1 MAMSE
6 SACPHCRGSRAEV
19 LVGRRTVLGAMLAG
33 PALAAPGWAQDLLDP
48 TALRGARVSSPTD
61 LGPRQRPADRTSPSY
76 ARDME
81 ASITSALLSLVRAYG
96 SVADQIGKLTAKEK
110 DLAARLAAAI
120 RDKEAKLDEYRQG
133 LFCSGCGKTRSEI
146 LSRGE
151 QFPHPGQHI
160 IQATP
165 EQIAAKERELQGII
179 DRLAAE
185 LKAVRDELAKGNP
198 DIDAIKS
205 QLFEGMSL
213 WRTAVSFHG
222 RLLRQQD
229 LDDQDAYLRERAR
242 ISAQL
247 KAIPEDG
254 ARQTSSGGVQR
265 AASTLGSWIS
275 TLQQVETRRGS
286 ERRAYDQALTAAD
299 TLARREVASVQAEAD
314 AVAARITAFGLAG
327 YLKILTTIMS
337 PTVAPTGP
345 GEVSGYM
352 FRMGKYDRA
361 GMGEI
366 LPNVAAFLAKAQGT
380 ALIFPNGSAPP
391 ADQELRQAEGNRG
404 KLQALATQMQALEAQ
419 RQREAEAR
427 ARQEQQDAMTK
438 VPGA

>member
-1 MAMSE
+1 MVMRA
-6 SACPHCRGSRAEV
+6 AVCPHCGDGGGEI
-19 LVGRRTVLGAMLAG
+19 LVGRRTILGALLAG
-33 PALAAPGWAQDLLDP
+33 PALSTPAWAQDLLDP
-48 TALRGARVSSPTD
+48 MALRGARVSSPND
-61 LGPRQRPADRTSPSY
+61 LGPRQRPADRISPAY

-96 SVADQIGKLTAKEK
+96 SVADQVGKLTAKEK
-110 DLAARLAAAI
+110 DLAAKLAEAI

-185 LKAVRDELAKGNP
+185 LKTVRDELAKGNP

-205 QLFEGMSL
+205 QLFEGMGL
-213 WRTAVSFHG
+213 WRSAVSFHG

-242 ISAQL
+242 VSAQL
-247 KAIPEDG
+247 KALPEDG
-254 ARQTSSGGVQR
+254 ARETSSGGVQR
-265 AASTLGSWIS
+265 AASALGSWIA
-275 TLQQVETRRGS
+275 TLQQVEARRGA

-299 TLARREVASVQAEAD
+299 TMARREVASVQAEAD

-327 YLKILTTIMS
+327 YLKILTTLMN
-337 PTVAPTGP
+337 PTVSPSGP
-345 GEVSGYM
+345 GEVTGYM

-380 ALIFPNGSAPP
+380 PLIFPNGSAPP
-391 ADQELRQAEGNRG
+391 AEQELRLAEANRA
-404 KLQALATQMQALEAQ
+404 KLQALAAQLQALEAQ

-427 ARQEQQDAMTK
+427 ARQEQQDLTTK